1 MTFLRI
7 VIPLYLLF
15 EHDLFGKPVP
25 TPHQVRGRL
34 FPDHALERATVEND
48 GTIDRRPNCCPDGP
62 CTPTLTPG
70 VVATRATTAN
80 SAIGFSPSRD
90 VCRVTIHSDARGL
103 CPNRNDGHD
112 LRAPYA
118 RDHDRGRRVPER
130 YRRRLAQRRVPAATS
145 ASPRPVAWVLS
156 PMRQERR
163 HRSAENDSFGISP
176 LGRGCAAQGNVPA
189 PRKFRPT
196 QL

>member
-1 MTFLRI
+1 MFDVSSRAKLSVSALAERKIASARPRKYGLLLRAEEEML
-7 VIPLYLLF
+7 LY
-15 EHDLFGKPVP
+15 G
-25 TPHQVRGRL
+25 Q
-34 FPDHALERATVEND
+34 ALARTAA
-48 GTIDRRPNCCPDGP
+48 GP
-62 CTPTLTPG
+62 CNSTFTPS

-80 SAIGFSPSRD
+80 GEIGFSSSRD

-130 YRRRLAQRRVPAATS
+130 CRCRFAQRREPAATS

-156 PMRQERR
+156 PMRRERR
-163 HRSAENDSFGISP
+163 QRSAENDSFGISP

-189 PRKFRPT
+189 PRKFRPK
-196 QL
+196 QR